1 MLACGVKCNVQ
12 NLIIVSPVKN
22 GNSCKTCSLFSPYP
36 ISPESGNSFA
46 LAASIPELAGLVH
59 GTRRNQRTVV
69 VEQCVGYLCSVANQC
84 RDSSVWVW
92 MGASVCGWV
101 WVCMCVGG
109 CGTCHHHVYISLMR
123 GWDGADVSHS
133 LSCGGIPNVDSV
145 VKGASENLVPS
156 CTEVDADHFCRVA
169 LCVSTTQRILP
180 THLLPSPS
188 LSLPPSLPLS
198 PFSP

>member
-59 GTRRNQRTVV
+59 GSCRNQRTIV
-69 VEQCVGYLCSVANQC
+69 VEQCVGYLCSVANQR

-92 MGASVCGWV
+92 MGASVHVCVDGCGCACV
-101 WVCMCVGG
+101 WVGVVHVITMC
-109 CGTCHHHVYISLMR
+109 IL
-123 GWDGADVSHS
+123 
-133 LSCGGIPNVDSV
+133 
-145 VKGASENLVPS
+145 AS
-156 CTEVDADHFCRVA
+156 
-169 LCVSTTQRILP
+169 
-180 THLLPSPS
+180 
-188 LSLPPSLPLS
+188 
-198 PFSP
+198 